1 MTRIKT
7 TDIKRQLRIR
17 IATPEDAA
25 RLVAIYAPYVE
36 QTAITF
42 EYEVPSVEEFAGRI
56 EHILEKYPYL
66 VAEAEGE
73 IVGYAYAG
81 TFKARAAY
89 DWSVETTIYVNQ
101 KKKRMGIGGKLY
113 AALEEALRA
122 QHILNLNACIGYPQ
136 NEDEYLTKD
145 SEKFHQKLGY
155 RLVGT
160 FHDSGYKFGRWYDM
174 IWMEK
179 TLCPHTIPPRP
190 FIPFPEL

>member
-36 QTAITF
+36 NTSITF
-42 EYEVPSVEEFAGRI
+42 EYIVPSPEEFADRI
-56 EHILEKYPYL
+56 RHTLTRYPYL
-66 VAEAEGE
+66 VAELDGE
-73 IVGYAYAG
+73 PAGYAYASA
-81 TFKARAAY
+81 FKSRAAY
-89 DWSVETTIYVNQ
+89 DWSVETSIY
-101 KKKRMGIGGKLY
+101 GSLLYEKL
-113 AALEEALRA
+113 E
-122 QHILNLNACIGYPQ
+122 
-136 NEDEYLTKD
+136 EYLTAQHVCNVCACITYPNPP
-145 SEKFHQKLGY
+145 SIAFHEKHGYKTVAHFHA
-155 RLVGT
+155 
-160 FHDSGYKFGRWYDM
+160 SGYKQDAWHDM